1 MTIIR
6 QLSIESYHA
15 DAHAVSKSQLDDLD
29 RSPAIFYAKNRDPM
43 RPARPKPTA
52 AMNTGNLAHCAILEP
67 EHFEDRYIVG
77 PDVDK
82 RTKEWK
88 DFAAN
93 IVLGE
98 TIISKADKDQVFAM
112 ADSVRKLPVLRDSL
126 ARGEAEV
133 SAYWT
138 DPATGIQCRCRPDW
152 VHADPDRDSVFLV
165 DVKTC
170 ADASP
175 EGFAKAVVNWSYAK
189 QAAFYSDGYAAASGK
204 RIAGFIFAAVEKTWP
219 YAAAAYILSD
229 ADLEWGRNQYRANLH
244 AYAECTKTN
253 VWPGYTTGLQTLI
266 LPAWATNNHE
276 EIEIGYAE

>member
-1 MTIIR
+1 MTLIR
-6 QLSIESYHA
+6 QLSIEQYHA

-29 RSPAIFYAKNRDPM
+29 RSPAIFYAKNRDPN
-43 RPARPKPTA
+43 RPARLKPTA

-67 EHFEDRYIVG
+67 EHFDDRYIVG
-77 PDVDK
+77 PDLDK

-88 DFAAN
+88 EFAAST
-93 IVLGE
+93 VK
-98 TIISKADKDQVFAM
+98 TIITPSDKDQVFAM
-112 ADSVRKLPVLRDSL
+112 SESVRKLPILRDAL
-126 ARGEAEV
+126 ALGEAEV

-138 DPATGIQCRCRPDW
+138 DPATDVQCRCRPDW
-152 VHADPDRDSVFLV
+152 VWADSRDTEAFLI

-189 QAAFYSDGYAAASGK
+189 QAAFYSDGYAAASG
-204 RIAGFIFAAVEKTWP
+204 RRVQGFIFAAVEKTWP

-229 ADLEWGRNQYRANLH
+229 EDMEWGRNQYRANLH
-244 AYAECTKTN
+244 TYAECMKTN
-253 VWPGYTTGLQTLI
+253 IWPGYTNGLQTLI

>member
-6 QLSIESYHA
+6 QLSIEQYHA

-67 EHFEDRYIVG
+67 EHFDDRYIVG

-88 DFAAN
+88 EFAAST
-93 IVLGE
+93 VK
-98 TIISKADKDQVFAM
+98 TIITPADTEQVFAM
-112 ADSVRKLPVLRDSL
+112 AQSLKKITPVANMMAS
-126 ARGEAEV
+126 GEAEV

-138 DPATGIQCRCRPDW
+138 DPATGVQCRCRPDW
-152 VHADPDRDSVFLV
+152 VSNFSGEVFLL

-189 QAAFYSDGYAAASGK
+189 QAAFYSDGYAAASG
-204 RIAGFIFAAVEKTWP
+204 RRVNGFIFAAVEKTWP
-219 YAAAAYILSD
+219 YAAAAYVLSD

-244 AYAECTKTN
+244 AYAECMKTN

>member
-1 MTIIR
+1 M
-6 QLSIESYHA
+6 
-15 DAHAVSKSQLDDLD
+15 D
-29 RSPAIFYAKNRDPM
+29 RSPAIFYAKNRDPN

-67 EHFEDRYIVG
+67 EHFDDRYVVG

-88 DFAAN
+88 DFAAST
-93 IVLGE
+93 VK
-98 TIISKADKDQVFAM
+98 TIITPADKDQVFAM
-112 ADSVRKLPVLRDSL
+112 AESVRKLRVLSDAL
-126 ARGEAEV
+126 ALGEAEV

-138 DPATGIQCRCRPDW
+138 DPATDVQCRCRPDW
-152 VHADPDRDSVFLV
+152 VWADSPDSEVFLV

-189 QAAFYSDGYAAASGK
+189 QAAFYSDGYAAASG
-204 RIAGFIFAAVEKTWP
+204 RSVVGFIFAAVEKTWP
-219 YAAAAYILSD
+219 YAAAAYILSEED
-229 ADLEWGRNQYRANLH
+229 MEWGRNQYRANLH
-244 AYAECTKTN
+244 AYAECMKTN
-253 VWPGYTTGLQTLI
+253 VWPGYTNGLQTLI

-276 EIEIGYAE
+276 EIEIGYSE